1 MAEKEIMKAEYLG
14 TCFGVERALK
24 ITEEALEK
32 EKNVYSY
39 GDLIHNNDVK
49 NELEKKGLIV
59 IEDIKSIESND
70 PKKIIFRSHGVGEE
84 IYKLA
89 KNNNIDIIDA
99 TCPKVKK
106 IHKIVKDCYNKGY
119 EIIIFGNKN
128 HPEILGIK
136 GWAKEKALIFK
147 DLSEFKDKEDKI
159 KNQKLCVVFQTTYN
173 LKNYESIKTYFEK
186 YDKIKFHST
195 ICSATVQRQN
205 ACRNLAQKCDTM
217 IVIGGKHSS
226 NTKKLYEISKEF
238 CKKTYWIENKSEI
251 PYNYIQDSKKIGIT
265 AGAST
270 PLIIIEEVIEC
281 LKKIK

>member
-1 MAEKEIMKAEYLG
+1 MTEKEIIKAKYLG

-24 ITEEALEK
+24 ITKEALEN
-32 EKNVYSY
+32 EDHVYSY

-49 NELEKKGLIV
+49 KDLENKGLIV
-59 IEDIKSIESND
+59 TENINSIKGEDSR
-70 PKKIIFRSHGVGEE
+70 KIVFRSHGVGEKE
-84 IYKLA
+84 YELA
-89 KNNNIDIIDA
+89 KNKNIDIIDA

-106 IHKIVKDCYNKGY
+106 IHKIVKDCYNNGY
-119 EIIIFGNKN
+119 KIIIFGNKD

-136 GWAKEKALIFK
+136 GWAKEKAVIFEN
-147 DLSEFKDKEDKI
+147 LSEYKEKESELEYE
-159 KNQKLCVVFQTTYN
+159 KLCVVFQTTYN
-173 LKNYESIKTYFEK
+173 LKNYEAIKTYFDK
-186 YDKIKFHST
+186 YDKIRFHNT
-195 ICSATVQRQN
+195 ICIATVQRQN
-205 ACRNLAQKCDTM
+205 ACRDLAKECDTM

-238 CKKTYWIENKSEI
+238 CEKTFWIENKSEI